1 VAGVVAASRSGGSST
16 NPSVRAEAR
25 VLVSSENTNEVLES
39 GDKGKS
45 EESVVPERDGGDA
58 AARGRNRGF
67 VFFLP

>member
-1 VAGVVAASRSGGSST
+1 VAGVVAASRNGGSST

-45 EESVVPERDGGDA
+45 EESVVAERDGGDA
-58 AARGRNRGF
+58 AARGRSRGF